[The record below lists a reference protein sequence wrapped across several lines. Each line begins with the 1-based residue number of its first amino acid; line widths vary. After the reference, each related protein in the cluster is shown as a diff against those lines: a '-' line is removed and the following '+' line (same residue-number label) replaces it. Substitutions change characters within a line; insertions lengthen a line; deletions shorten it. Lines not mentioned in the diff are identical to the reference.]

1 MDGVRLILVVRH
13 DQYGEYGLDA
23 LPDEPI
29 ELPLFEVQRFRQLFY
44 ELCRFRRTKRVG
56 GTEKSLDRLA
66 EFYEDVLPS
75 PWGGGQFQE
84 IRRFVEKIRVP

>member
-1 MDGVRLILVVRH
+1 
-13 DQYGEYGLDA
+13 
-23 LPDEPI
+23 
-29 ELPLFEVQRFRQLFY
+29 
-44 ELCRFRRTKRVG
+44 VG